1 MGRVPPTAL
10 LLLLLLVV
18 SDEEIEVYKLDA
30 PMLSLSLSSHLPAP
44 QATKLSSGT
53 GH

>member
-1 MGRVPPTAL
+1 MVVCRGPPTAL

-30 PMLSLSLSSHLPAP
+30 PMLSLSLFPFTCTTSYEA
-44 QATKLSSGT
+44 
-53 GH
+53 